1 MKKTDEGEEEVKKCS
16 KKTVGLEFHLPSIVS
31 INLRRKLIRGRKKGK
46 NAAKKQ
52 LA

>member
-31 INLRRKLIRGRKKGK
+31 IRTTKSVQNKLKLRVSQP
-46 NAAKKQ
+46 NMFF
-52 LA
+52 